1 MVLLLEV
8 LAQAVPQMVD
18 AGMRMLQGVLE
29 GIANHIGEVTDAAI
43 SIITNFINAIAARLP
58 DIAESGVNLLISF
71 VNAITGAVDS
81 HSAELGAAGG
91 RLAVALVRGMVS
103 GITAGIGEVA
113 SAVKNLAS
121 NAVQAAKD
129 FLEIKSPSRKFREL
143 GIYSGQGLVNGLL
156 AMKSA
161 VGSASTELGEEA
173 TSGFDNSNPG
183 NLFGFDDS
191 NPKITPVVDLSEV
204 KNGASD
210 IAKIFGNQPSITTVS
225 ARQASKISESRALDS
240 STVGSGSQTS
250 VSNNINYTQN
260 NYSPKALTRLEI
272 YRNTRNQLQ
281 ALKGVS

>member
-1 MVLLLEV
+1 MMEIWQFNMFPLKRYNHKIPTPYQDPGGFGTKRKYDVHTG
-8 LAQAVPQMVD
+8 VD
-18 AGMRMLQGVLE
+18 LYCEDGDDVYSIEDGV
-29 GIANHIGEVTDAAI
+29 
-43 SIITNFINAIAARLP
+43 
-58 DIAESGVNLLISF
+58 VN
-71 VNAITGAVDS
+71 S

-91 RLAVALVRGMVS
+91 RLAVALVKGMVN
-103 GITAGIGEVA
+103 GITAGISEVTTA
-113 SAVKNLAS
+113 ITNLAS
-121 NAVQAAKD
+121 KAVQAAKD
-129 FLEIKSPSRKFREL
+129 ALGIHSPSRKFREL

-204 KNGASD
+204 KKGASD
-210 IAKIFGNQPSITTVS
+210 IAKIFGDQPNITTVS

-260 NYSPKALTRLEI
+260 NYSPKALSRLEI

-281 ALKGVS
+281 TLKGVS